1 MELLL
6 LLNMVIEE
14 DVEEVEDEEMRY
26 AFLVTRMSLQHTFAF
41 IFSFSIIE
49 NKQNFNS
56 LLK

>member
-26 AFLVTRMSLQHTFAF
+26 AFLVARMSLQHTFAF